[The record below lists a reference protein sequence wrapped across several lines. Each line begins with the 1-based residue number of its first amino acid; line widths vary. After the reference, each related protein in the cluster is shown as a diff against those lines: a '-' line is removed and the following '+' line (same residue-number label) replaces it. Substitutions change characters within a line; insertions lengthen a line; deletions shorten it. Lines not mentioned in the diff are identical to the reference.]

1 MKVESINSKYSK
13 ILKKQFFLVILMLQ
27 LFSIVAFPDN
37 VSFQEVLDA
46 GLPVLTITT
55 VNGEEPTYE
64 RVDHPDGCSGYS
76 IKNAT
81 KVPARLTISRN
92 GTLLYDSGEYVE
104 DKGGITVKV
113 RGNTSALVSAKKPYK
128 LKLQKKADLLCRG
141 DDKFKDKNWALIRD
155 EHMLT
160 KAGLKINELGGLQ
173 WTPVY
178 EYVNVVFNGD
188 YRGVYMLVETVERN
202 TKCRLN
208 VADNGYVIEYDAYW
222 WNEDKYIFSKLFYAM
237 NYTYKYPDGEK
248 VTDEQHN
255 YIKEVVANFDDSV
268 LYGSYPDKI
277 DVKSF
282 AAWMFCREVMGC
294 LDGTGSNMF
303 LTKYD
308 NTVDTKL
315 QMANMWDFDSA
326 MKQAGKWDGV
336 HNVWF
341 FGKLFQSANRL
352 FVREYIKRWY
362 KLRSTIFDQID
373 TYMADYANSEEF
385 IALEKSLELDY
396 KRWGENQVYP
406 RQEIDNI
413 RQWFVTRKVWLDEN
427 ISKLNIQETKPVRL
441 GDVNDD
447 GIIDDKDVKA
457 LASHIMGNTPDVFE
471 DEVADVNQDGNVDV
485 ADVVALIKK

>member
-1 MKVESINSKYSK
+1 MNNR
-13 ILKKQFFLVILMLQ
+13 ILLIILMLQ
-27 LFSIVAFPDN
+27 FFTIAAFSDE
-37 VSFQEVLDA
+37 VSLQEVLDA

-55 VNGEEPTYE
+55 VNGEEPTFE

-92 GTLLYDSGEYVE
+92 GALLYDSGDYVE
-104 DKGGITVKV
+104 DKGGLTIKV
-113 RGNTSALVSAKKPYK
+113 RGNTSALVSAKRPFK

-141 DDKFKDKNWALIRD
+141 DEKFKDKNWALIRD
-155 EHMLT
+155 ERMLA
-160 KAGLKINELGGLQ
+160 KAGMKINELGGLQ
-173 WTPVY
+173 WTPAY
-178 EYVNVVFNGD
+178 MYVNVMFNGN

-202 TKCRLN
+202 NKCRLN
-208 VADNGYVIEYDAYW
+208 VADSGYIIEYDAYW
-222 WNEDKYIFSKLFYAM
+222 WNEDKYIFSKLFNAM
-237 NYTYKYPDGEK
+237 NYTYKYPDSEK

-268 LYGSYPDKI
+268 LYGFYPDKI

-326 MKQAGKWDGV
+326 MKQTGKWDGV
-336 HNVWF
+336 HNSWF
-341 FGKLFQSANRL
+341 FGKMFKSTNRS
-352 FVREYIKRWY
+352 FVREFVKRWF
-362 KLRSTIFDQID
+362 KLRSTIFGQID

-396 KRWGENQVYP
+396 RRWGENQVSP
-406 RQEIDNI
+406 RQEMDHI

-427 ISKLNIQETKPVRL
+427 ISKLNNQETKPVKL

-447 GIIDDKDVKA
+447 GVIDDKDVQA
-457 LASHIMGNTPDVFE
+457 LVGHIIGDTPADFE
-471 DEVADVNQDGNVDV
+471 EDVADVNEDTKVDV
-485 ADVVALIKK
+485 ADVVMLLCQ